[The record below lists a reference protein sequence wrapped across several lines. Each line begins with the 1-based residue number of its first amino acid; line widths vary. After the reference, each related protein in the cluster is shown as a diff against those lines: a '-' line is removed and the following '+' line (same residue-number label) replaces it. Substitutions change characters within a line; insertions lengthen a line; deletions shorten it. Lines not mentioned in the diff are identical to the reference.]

1 MFLSGILPLS
11 LHSFLEPSKKGGTVE
26 GGTGTS
32 FSKKGGTGEKGRDRG
47 PDAVKNYIQISE
59 ITVLRAA
66 GENFDF
72 LGTTTA
78 KILHKNII
86 SISFRY
92 FMFL

>member
-1 MFLSGILPLS
+1 M
-11 LHSFLEPSKKGGTVE
+11 E

-66 GENFDF
+66 GENFGFFRNHYSKNSSQKHDF
-72 LGTTTA
+72 
-78 KILHKNII
+78 
-86 SISFRY
+86 
-92 FMFL
+92 

>member
-1 MFLSGILPLS
+1 M
-11 LHSFLEPSKKGGTVE
+11 EKGGTAE

-66 GENFDF
+66 GENFEF
-72 LGTTTA
+72 LEKTTP
-78 KILHKNII
+78 KILHKNMILM
-86 SISFRY
+86 SFRY
-92 FMFL
+92 FVTKI